1 MTRSRDLANLGDN
14 TSTLENQGLTLIN
27 TTAFSAVSSVSFNDV
42 FSSTYTNYK
51 VILDVQPSTSATVS
65 LRFKTATDDTG
76 SVYSFQN
83 LKATSTTVAGTRTLS
98 ATSIDINGGAGNKY
112 IYTWD
117 ITEPNTT
124 QDTIVFSTANEYML
138 SWYATYYVDTT
149 TQYTGFSIFPSTGT
163 ITGKASIYGYKK

>member
-1 MTRSRDLANLGDN
+1 VAAGGLVLI
-14 TSTLENQGLTLIN
+14 STDS
-27 TTAFSAVSSVSFNDV
+27 FSATSSKSFNNI
-42 FSSTYTNYK
+42 FSSTYTNYR

-65 LRFKTATDDTG
+65 LRFKTGSDDTG

-112 IYTWD
+112 LYTWD
-117 ITEPNTT
+117 ILEPNTT
-124 QDTIVFSTANEYML
+124 EDTVVFSTANEYML
-138 SWYATYYVDTT
+138 SWYASYYVDTA